1 MLSNRKTITNI
12 LIFIIDM
19 AFPEEYTYYK
29 LAET

>member
-19 AFPEEYTYYK
+19 AFSEEYTYYK

>member
-1 MLSNRKTITNI
+1 MLRNRKTITKI

-19 AFPEEYTYYK
+19 AFLEEYTYYK